1 MKEKIIALYIRL
13 SVEDRDLDELK
24 TASVSI
30 QNQKVHLRNFL
41 MCHPETASGEIREFI
56 DDGYTGTN
64 MDRPAFQEMMKLARE
79 EQISCI
85 VVKDFS
91 RFGRNYLEVGNYL
104 EQIFPLLGIRFISVD
119 DGYDSKQN
127 QGDVPGLDVVFK
139 NIIHD
144 YYSKELSV
152 KEIQTKRNLSQ
163 KGLFLGAIPPF
174 GYVRDPDT
182 RHKLLVDPESAGTV
196 KRVFAFALEGKNLSE
211 IARVLNK
218 EKVECPG
225 QRLWRLGIRTKGIQE
240 EEIQKMKW
248 SADSVRNIL
257 KSPAVIGSITNH
269 RVERKEMGRAGLKK
283 VNTEEQ
289 IIVENM
295 HEAIIEK
302 KIYDQIQ

>member
-152 KEIQTKRNLSQ
+152 KEAKIYRSIEVLSER
-163 KGLFLGAIPPF
+163 FCE
-174 GYVRDPDT
+174 
-182 RHKLLVDPESAGTV
+182 LLP
-196 KRVFAFALEGKNLSE
+196 FALKINTDE
-211 IARVLNK
+211 K
-218 EKVECPG
+218 ESFPKRIIFGC
-225 QRLWRLGIRTKGIQE
+225 
-240 EEIQKMKW
+240 
-248 SADSVRNIL
+248 DSTVWL
-257 KSPAVIGSITNH
+257 C
-269 RVERKEMGRAGLKK
+269 ERSG
-283 VNTEEQ
+283 
-289 IIVENM
+289 
-295 HEAIIEK
+295 
-302 KIYDQIQ
+302 

>member
-119 DGYDSKQN
+119 DG
-127 QGDVPGLDVVFK
+127 L
-139 NIIHD
+139 
-144 YYSKELSV
+144 
-152 KEIQTKRNLSQ
+152 
-163 KGLFLGAIPPF
+163 
-174 GYVRDPDT
+174 
-182 RHKLLVDPESAGTV
+182 
-196 KRVFAFALEGKNLSE
+196 
-211 IARVLNK
+211 
-218 EKVECPG
+218 
-225 QRLWRLGIRTKGIQE
+225 
-240 EEIQKMKW
+240 
-248 SADSVRNIL
+248 
-257 KSPAVIGSITNH
+257 
-269 RVERKEMGRAGLKK
+269 
-283 VNTEEQ
+283 
-289 IIVENM
+289 
-295 HEAIIEK
+295 
-302 KIYDQIQ
+302 

>member
-119 DGYDSKQN
+119 DKSSDSM
-127 QGDVPGLDVVFK
+127 D
-139 NIIHD
+139 IH
-144 YYSKELSV
+144 SSGFQMLRHRSRMFPV
-152 KEIQTKRNLSQ
+152 KAVDTASAYLQRTNLHSRTHIKSTGSLGSQ
-163 KGLFLGAIPPF
+163 KSLMPGKAKDIYSLFLYI
-174 GYVRDPDT
+174 
-182 RHKLLVDPESAGTV
+182 
-196 KRVFAFALEGKNLSE
+196 
-211 IARVLNK
+211 
-218 EKVECPG
+218 
-225 QRLWRLGIRTKGIQE
+225 
-240 EEIQKMKW
+240 
-248 SADSVRNIL
+248 
-257 KSPAVIGSITNH
+257 H
-269 RVERKEMGRAGLKK
+269 R
-283 VNTEEQ
+283 
-289 IIVENM
+289 
-295 HEAIIEK
+295 
-302 KIYDQIQ
+302 

>member
-152 KEIQTKRNLSQ
+152 KEAKIYRSKEVLSER
-163 KGLFLGAIPPF
+163 FCE
-174 GYVRDPDT
+174 
-182 RHKLLVDPESAGTV
+182 LLP
-196 KRVFAFALEGKNLSE
+196 FALKINKQDISGFYFILDYT
-211 IARVLNK
+211 IK
-218 EKVECPG
+218 EKF
-225 QRLWRLGIRTKGIQE
+225 K
-240 EEIQKMKW
+240 
-248 SADSVRNIL
+248 NI
-257 KSPAVIGSITNH
+257 KYCI
-269 RVERKEMGRAGLKK
+269 
-283 VNTEEQ
+283 
-289 IIVENM
+289 
-295 HEAIIEK
+295 
-302 KIYDQIQ
+302 

>member
-1 MKEKIIALYIRL
+1 MNVCTAVGAIDSKKNYTITFKSEAHKIFYLKYLPECRYQDVYHKALVYCLGIDADTRNHVNSIYDFKTGLYIRL

-127 QGDVPGLDVVFK
+127 QRDVPGLDVVFK

-174 GYVRDPDT
+174 GYVRDPDN
-182 RHKLLVDPESAGTV
+182 RHKLLVDPE
-196 KRVFAFALEGKNLSE
+196 LSL
-211 IARVLNK
+211 IH
-218 EKVECPG
+218 
-225 QRLWRLGIRTKGIQE
+225 I
-240 EEIQKMKW
+240 
-248 SADSVRNIL
+248 
-257 KSPAVIGSITNH
+257 
-269 RVERKEMGRAGLKK
+269 
-283 VNTEEQ
+283 
-289 IIVENM
+289 
-295 HEAIIEK
+295 
-302 KIYDQIQ
+302 

>member
-119 DGYDSKQN
+119 DGYDSKQK
-127 QGDVPGLDVVFK
+127 QGDVPGLDVFFNLIQQRNKVF
-139 NIIHD
+139 
-144 YYSKELSV
+144 
-152 KEIQTKRNLSQ
+152 
-163 KGLFLGAIPPF
+163 AA
-174 GYVRDPDT
+174 
-182 RHKLLVDPESAGTV
+182 AGTAYGSTFQYPV
-196 KRVFAFALEGKNLSE
+196 GFRLAMLIDFH
-211 IARVLNK
+211 IANFRQMNKISNNINCVLD
-218 EKVECPG
+218 C
-225 QRLWRLGIRTKGIQE
+225 
-240 EEIQKMKW
+240 
-248 SADSVRNIL
+248 AIL
-257 KSPAVIGSITNH
+257 TAH
-269 RVERKEMGRAGLKK
+269 LL
-283 VNTEEQ
+283 
-289 IIVENM
+289 IICCV
-295 HEAIIEK
+295 
-302 KIYDQIQ
+302 